1 MLRKICNVIS
11 ALLAVV
17 LLALASVL
25 IVPYFMGYTELAVL
39 TGSMQP
45 TLPVG
50 TLIYVKE
57 TDPAQLEV
65 GDVVTYRLDGDTMV
79 THRVIE
85 MNPEAETLVTQG
97 DANADPDGEITF
109 DRIVG
114 KMDFSIPYLG
124 YISLNIRTPIGIVSI
139 CGVLVLIILLT
150 FIPEIFSKD
159 DEEEKKENE
168 EKAEKQDKPA
178 DEKPE

>member
-1 MLRKICNVIS
+1 MLRRICNIIS

-25 IVPYFMGYTELAVL
+25 IIPYFMGYTELAVL

-57 TDPAQLEV
+57 TDPAQLDV

-85 MNPEAETLVTQG
+85 INPEAQTLITQG
-97 DANADPDGEITF
+97 DANEDPDGEITF

-124 YISLNIRTPIGIVSI
+124 YISMNIRTPMGIVSI
-139 CGVLVLIILLT
+139 CGVLVVIILLT

-159 DEEEKKENE
+159 EEE
-168 EKAEKQDKPA
+168 EKQDKPA
-178 DEKPE
+178 KEKTE

>member
-1 MLRKICNVIS
+1 MLRRICNIIS

-25 IVPYFMGYTELAVL
+25 IIPYFMGYTELAVL

-57 TDPAQLEV
+57 TDPAQLDV

-85 MNPEAETLVTQG
+85 IDPEAQTLITQG
-97 DANADPDGEITF
+97 DANEDPDGEITF

-124 YISLNIRTPIGIVSI
+124 YISMNIRTPMGIVSI
-139 CGVLVLIILLT
+139 CGVLVVIILLT

-159 DEEEKKENE
+159 EEE
-168 EKAEKQDKPA
+168 EKQDKPA
-178 DEKPE
+178 KEKTE

>member
-11 ALLAVV
+11 GLLAVL
-17 LLALASVL
+17 LLALAGVL
-25 IVPYFMGYTELAVL
+25 IVPYLMGYTELAVL

-97 DANADPDGEITF
+97 DANEDPDGEITF

-124 YISLNIRTPIGIVSI
+124 YISLNIRTPMGIVSI

>member
-1 MLRKICNVIS
+1 MLRKICNIIS

-65 GDVVTYRLDGDTMV
+65 GDVVTYRLDGDTM
-79 THRVIE
+79 
-85 MNPEAETLVTQG
+85 VTQG

-168 EKAEKQDKPA
+168 EKAEEQDKPA

>member
-1 MLRKICNVIS
+1 MLRRICNIIS

-25 IVPYFMGYTELAVL
+25 IIPYFMGYTELAVL

-57 TDPAQLEV
+57 TDPAQLNV

-85 MNPEAETLVTQG
+85 IDPEAQTLITQG
-97 DANADPDGEITF
+97 DANEDPDGEITF

-124 YISLNIRTPIGIVSI
+124 YISMNIRTPMGIISI
-139 CGVLVLIILLT
+139 CGVLVVIILLT

-159 DEEEKKENE
+159 EEEEKK
-168 EKAEKQDKPA
+168 DKPA
-178 DEKPE
+178 EEKTQ